1 MVVSASVFRSEGRW
15 YEVQSLP
22 SGCFLGQETLPP
34 HCLSPPRCIKWV
46 VATYCRGVTL
56 RWTSIPSKGG
66 GGVAIL
72 SVPSCYRNRDK
83 LQPCGPPWLVCNF
96 TYLYHTGGGKLWSC
110 LLHATDTEVKMPTL
124 RSHLVSSGYWIGQRT

>member
-1 MVVSASVFRSEGRW
+1 MGTGDI
-15 YEVQSLP
+15 L
-22 SGCFLGQETLPP
+22 LGGYPAMDLHPIQ
-34 HCLSPPRCIKWV
+34 R
-46 VATYCRGVTL
+46 
-56 RWTSIPSKGG
+56 GG